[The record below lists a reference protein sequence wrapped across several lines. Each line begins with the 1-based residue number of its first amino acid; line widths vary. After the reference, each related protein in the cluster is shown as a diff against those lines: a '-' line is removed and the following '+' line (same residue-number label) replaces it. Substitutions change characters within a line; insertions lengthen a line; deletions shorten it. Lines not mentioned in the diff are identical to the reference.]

1 MISSKNSI
9 DALQGVGPKKK
20 ALYNKIGI
28 ETLED
33 LLHHYP
39 VAYQD
44 RRSPKPISS
53 LVEDESVLVR
63 ARISSVASNLP
74 GRGKKQVLRL
84 VVEDGT
90 GKMDVV
96 FFNAFYL
103 KQSLKKGEEYC
114 FYGKIQKNGNKLQ
127 MIQPEFIAADKHISE
142 IVPVYATVK
151 GLSQNEIR
159 KNIKKIISEPLEE
172 YIPKEIIE
180 KRKLCPL
187 EFKLKNLH
195 FPKGRDYLKIAKY
208 RQVYEELFVMQLG
221 MEMMHKGKS
230 EGIIMS
236 ESHEP
241 YLELLPFELTK
252 AQSKVVNDI
261 AYDMESGYAMNRLLQ
276 GDVGSGKTAVAAA
289 ALFKS
294 AKSGYQSA
302 LMAPTEILAKQ
313 HFDSLKPMFE
323 KLSINI
329 ALLTG
334 SMKAKEKRDVLEA
347 ISKGNVDVVIGTHA
361 LIQDG
366 VSYANLGLVI
376 TDEQNRFGVNQ
387 RINFSKKGWNPHI
400 LVMTATP
407 IPRTLAVILYGDLDI
422 SIIDELPAGRKE
434 IITKNIS
441 DKQREELYKFVIDEV
456 KKGRQAYIVAP
467 LIEESEAMEGVA
479 SVENLGEEL
488 EELFA
493 SCDIKMETLHGNMK
507 EAEKDDKMLRFK
519 EKEIDVLVATV
530 VIEVGI
536 NVPNATVMVIESAER
551 FGLSQL
557 HQLRG
562 RVGRGEYQSYCFLLN
577 RSKGEI
583 AKKRMEIM
591 CQSSDGFF
599 ISEKDLEL
607 RGPGEMFGTKQHGIP
622 DESIMS
628 AVKHMDILELAKKDA
643 KNYVNNISNDLKYK
657 IEHMFGKNM
666 SFNL

>member
-9 DALQGVGPKKK
+9 DTLKGIGPKKK

-28 ETLED
+28 QTLEN
-33 LLHHYP
+33 LLHYYP

-44 RRSPKPISS
+44 RRFPRPISS

-84 VVEDGT
+84 VVEDDT
-90 GKMDVV
+90 GKIDVV

-103 KQSLKKGEEYC
+103 KQSLKKGQEYC
-114 FYGKIQKNGNKLQ
+114 FYGRTQKNGNKLQ
-127 MIQPEFIAADKHISE
+127 MIQPEFESADKHISE
-142 IVPVYATVK
+142 IIPVYSTLK
-151 GLSQNEIR
+151 GLSQNELR
-159 KNIKKIISEPLEE
+159 KNIKSLLEEPLQEYMPQNILEE
-172 YIPKEIIE
+172 
-180 KRKLCPL
+180 RRLCPL
-187 EFKLKNLH
+187 GFKVKNLH
-195 FPKGRDYLKIAKY
+195 FPTSRDHLKIAKY
-208 RQVYEELFVMQLG
+208 RQVYENLFVMQLG
-221 MEMMHKGKS
+221 MEMMHKDRS
-230 EGIIMS
+230 EGIVMK
-236 ESHEP
+236 ESHLP
-241 YLELLPFELTK
+241 YVQNLPFKLTN
-252 AQSKVVNDI
+252 AQSKVIDDI
-261 AYDMESGYAMNRLLQ
+261 TCDMESGKAMNRLLQ

-289 ALFKS
+289 ALFKA

-313 HFDSLKPMFE
+313 HFDSLKPMFDSFGI
-323 KLSINI
+323 KT

-334 SMKAKEKRDVLEA
+334 SMKAKEKRESLEA
-347 ISKGNVDVVIGTHA
+347 VSTGHVQIVIGTHA
-361 LIQDG
+361 LIQEG
-366 VSYANLGLVI
+366 VTYENLGLVI
-376 TDEQNRFGVNQ
+376 TDEQHRFGVNQ
-387 RINFSKKGWNPHI
+387 RIDFSKKGWNPHI

-434 IITKNIS
+434 IITKS
-441 DKQREELYKFVIDEV
+441 ASEKQRDSLYQFVIQEV
-456 KKGRQAYIVAP
+456 KNGRQAYIVAP

-479 SVENLGEEL
+479 SVEILGQQLNEM
-488 EELFA
+488 FRKYG
-493 SCDIKMETLHGNMK
+493 IKTEILHGNMK
-507 EAEKDDKMLRFK
+507 EAEKDDKMHRFK
-519 EKEIDVLVATV
+519 ENESDVLVATV

-536 NVPNATVMVIESAER
+536 NVPNATVMVVESAER

-562 RVGRGEYQSYCFLLN
+562 RVGRGEYQSYCFLIN
-577 RSKGEI
+577 NSKGDI

-591 CQSSDGFF
+591 CQSTDGFF

-607 RGPGEMFGTKQHGIP
+607 RGPGEMFGTRQHGIP
-622 DESIMS
+622 DESVIS

-643 KNYVNNISNDLKYK
+643 KNYVNNISDDLKYK
-657 IEHMFGKNM
+657 VEHMFGKNIT
-666 SFNL
+666 FNL